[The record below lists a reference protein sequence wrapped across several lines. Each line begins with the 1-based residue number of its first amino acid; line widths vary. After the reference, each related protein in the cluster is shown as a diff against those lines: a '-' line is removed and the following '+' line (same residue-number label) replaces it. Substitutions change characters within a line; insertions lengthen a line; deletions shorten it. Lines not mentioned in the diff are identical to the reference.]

1 MEISHQTQKETDI
14 VQLRGELDMFNS
26 PELGTFLRGKI
37 ESGSKAVLVELENVT
52 YLDSSGL
59 GVLISAATRM
69 MKASGQFFLVRP
81 SSQVRRLLELTR
93 LTEFFRILNS
103 RDEFLRAA

>member
-37 ESGSKAVLVELENVT
+37 ESGSKAVLVEPWQKIGKFQETIQNR
-52 YLDSSGL
+52 SG
-59 GVLISAATRM
+59 ST
-69 MKASGQFFLVRP
+69 
-81 SSQVRRLLELTR
+81 
-93 LTEFFRILNS
+93 
-103 RDEFLRAA
+103 